1 MAKRSHPRR
10 GSMAFS
16 PVSVPDA
23 LSGTSNRGQ
32 KPMRAKSEYRD
43 LPDGKPE

>member
-16 PVSVPDA
+16 RA
-23 LSGTSNRGQ
+23 SGPHAISDTSSRGQ
-32 KPMRAKSEYRD
+32 KPMRARCVYRD
-43 LPDGKPE
+43 SPAGKQV